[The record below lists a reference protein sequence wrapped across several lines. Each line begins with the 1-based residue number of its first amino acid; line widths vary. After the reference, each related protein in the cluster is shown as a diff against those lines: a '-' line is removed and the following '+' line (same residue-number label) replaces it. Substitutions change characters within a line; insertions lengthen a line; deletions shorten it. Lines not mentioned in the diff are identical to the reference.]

1 MSSTEN
7 QDYSEASTPSPD
19 TPSGPEAPS
28 GPSMEGVGSGLE
40 GDYDERIEVIG
51 GIHETDLSEYSEA
64 LDQKYSGE
72 EGPDAFLATGDYFTN
87 SLIRKGVDD
96 TPEQDLEVL
105 ENNLSK
111 LNEFGEKYDA
121 PVILNKGNHEP
132 IEGAHPGNEE
142 AVNKYE
148 EIYQEKHGEVEDD
161 IFGSIVSELENL
173 EDLEYGTTQIG
184 DKTVIGGSH
193 FFEPEPDPGTIP
205 DPEPSEIYDEEELDE
220 IADILSEE
228 KSHDYGLL
236 GSMPLVG
243 GLYKK
248 AANFLFSDEFLGNE
262 NFEASE
268 LSLEDI
274 EELPEEAYEELV
286 SEEHESYNHQIEQI
300 SEKYE
305 GKKQKY
311 EELFE
316 EAGDEII
323 LLDHFTFDTE
333 GKSDIDKLRGEHKGS
348 PAVRDVV
355 KEYSDEK
362 DITTFFG
369 HAHGGGHDE
378 VFGVDMYNVGE
389 GQYIEAGFTDDG
401 LETNRYGSPT
411 KDQSDE
417 ELSEED
423 MAQVEQTL
431 EAMDESED
439 FESFWGKQEEKIEE
453 NLGDQLGQEEIEK
466 TKKAA
471 RAQSKQFWEN
481 KDEIEAN
488 IQQQPNPASA

>member
-1 MSSTEN
+1 MSTSSQNPNQIESSTQSAQMPQE
-7 QDYSEASTPSPD
+7 
-19 TPSGPEAPS
+19 
-28 GPSMEGVGSGLE
+28 PSMEDVGAGLE
-40 GDYDERIEVIG
+40 GEYDEHIEVIG
-51 GIHETDLSEYSEA
+51 DIHETDLSDYSDSLEK
-64 LDQKYSGE
+64 KYSDS

-87 SLIRKGVDD
+87 SLIRQDLD
-96 TPEQDLEVL
+96 PTPERDLEVL

-121 PVILNKGNHEP
+121 PVITNRGNHEP
-132 IEGAHPGNEE
+132 IKGAHPGNEE
-142 AVNKYE
+142 AVDKYE
-148 EIYQEKHGEVEDD
+148 EIFEEKHGEIEDD
-161 IFGSIVSELENL
+161 IFSRIVSELENV

-205 DPEPSEIYDEEELDE
+205 EPETSEIYDEEELEE

-228 KSHDYGLL
+228 NSHEYGLL
-236 GSMPLVG
+236 GSIPIIG
-243 GLYKK
+243 GLYRT
-248 AANFLFSDEFLGNE
+248 ATDFLFSDEFLGNK

-268 LSLEDI
+268 LSLEDV
-274 EELPEEAYEELV
+274 EKLPEEAYDNLV
-286 SEEHESYNHQIEQI
+286 SEEHEAYNRQIEQI

-305 GKKQKY
+305 DKKQKY

-316 EAGDEII
+316 EAGDEVI

-333 GKSDIDKLRGEHKGS
+333 GQSDIDMLQGEHKGS

-389 GQYIEAGFTDDG
+389 GQYIEAGFNG
-401 LETNRYGSPT
+401 GELETQRYGDLSQSQEKQGPSE
-411 KDQSDE
+411 KDMQA
-417 ELSEED
+417 LK
-423 MAQVEQTL
+423 QTL
-431 EAMDESED
+431 EVMEESED
-439 FESFWGKQEEKIEE
+439 FESFWEKQEQELEQ
-453 NLGDQLGQEEIEK
+453 QLGEQIPDEKLEE
-466 TKKAA
+466 KKEMNKKNA
-471 RAQSKQFWEN
+471 RNTWEN
-481 KDEIEAN
+481 RDKIAN
-488 IQQQPNPASA
+488 QVQQSAAT